1 MSKSQ
6 TKQKKSSA
14 AKNVAIFFIVF
25 VILEGLIIF
34 GLSRLFKNEDTVVKL
49 GGYSFFLMDSDN
61 MSPDAPKESL
71 VIASNGTPSTDKIGY
86 PMLCRN
92 VGNQGTTVAWL
103 KEIGSKGDTVDGVVY
118 TVFQNSDNTVTYDLS
133 SSDIVGIAT
142 SYYMTAGK
150 IVSFV
155 ITPFGMGICIIAPLV
170 LLVLIELIMAIARR
184 SRDDDYDDDDEYDD
198 EDEEDGVTLDDFL
211 YGGENDDVY
220 VGGKPKDTYEEEFE
234 DKYASMMNRQTEP
247 AKPAYDEPVYEE
259 PVYEEPVYEEP
270 VAEPDYEETAVEE
283 AIPEE
288 KPQIDQ
294 SYYERASKMIDDAV
308 AVKAEEPE
316 VAVAAPVSEPE
327 TESRPQRSAQHRP
340 QSGQR
345 RRPPQSGARRRPAN
359 GQSRPGPAAGQR
371 QNANAALEQLMK
383 MMEEEQNKLK
393 EQNKD

>member
-270 VAEPDYEETAVEE
+270 VAEPD
-283 AIPEE
+283 
-288 KPQIDQ
+288 
-294 SYYERASKMIDDAV
+294 
-308 AVKAEEPE
+308 
-316 VAVAAPVSEPE
+316 
-327 TESRPQRSAQHRP
+327 
-340 QSGQR
+340 
-345 RRPPQSGARRRPAN
+345 
-359 GQSRPGPAAGQR
+359 
-371 QNANAALEQLMK
+371 
-383 MMEEEQNKLK
+383 
-393 EQNKD
+393 